1 MTLCENETLGTL
13 IKHGVQEYHTRE
25 PEVKTMEP
33 RVEDYTD
40 STCVASTA
48 GAGGLAMAP

>member
-1 MTLCENETLGTL
+1 MTMCESEVLEKR
-13 IKHGVQEYHTRE
+13 IKCGIQKYYTEE

>member
-1 MTLCENETLGTL
+1 MTMCESEVLETH
-13 IKHGVQEYHTRE
+13 IKYGIQKCHIEE